1 MARLPLVTGS
11 IPNMINGVSQ
21 QPYVLRLPNQA
32 ESQINGYSSVVDGL
46 TQRPATKH
54 IAKLA
59 TTTRSNAFLH
69 TMNRD
74 ETEKYS
80 AIFSTGDVE
89 VFDLFTGA
97 AQTVNFEE
105 VTKNLIVDAVATET
119 SDGYQI
125 YLPATETTVTL
136 VTAGITTATVVW
148 EKSATGLFAGEETTV
163 RTDTTDTSATVAW
176 TSGDYIRARLSAYTS
191 GTIDANVLS
200 NNTNYI
206 NAADPKAT
214 LRAVTVADYTFL
226 VNSTV
231 TTAVLPE
238 LTAVRP
244 PEAIAWV
251 KKSDYGRTFKI
262 TITPDSGT
270 TRAVTY
276 TTPDGSTAAH
286 TSSLDT
292 VYIADQLKT
301 VLDTYPE
308 LYIARYQDALH
319 IKYVDEREFS
329 IATEDGQ
336 GGTGMIGI
344 KEAVQQFKD
353 LPQHGPD
360 GFDAEIAGDDKSA
373 FDNYYVK
380 FDKQNDA
387 NGNGVWVETVKG
399 GITYKLDPTTM
410 PHLLVREAN
419 GTFSFKQQTWEERDV
434 GDDVSNPPPSF
445 IGFTIEDVFFY
456 RNRLGVLADEN
467 VIMSRAGK
475 FENFWQP
482 TVTTV
487 LDDGP
492 IDVAAAHNKVSL
504 LKHAVPYDEQLL
516 LFSALTQFRMG
527 NEKILTPS
535 TVEIEQTTEF
545 QVETTTKPI
554 ASGNN
559 VYFASPKGSWT
570 GVREYVVDKTTA
582 VKDAADVTS
591 HVPKYIPKNV
601 FLFTAADN
609 EEILVALSRDA
620 PDTMFVY
627 KYYWSGNEKLQ
638 SSWSE
643 WKLEETGVNIL
654 AAEFIRT
661 TMYLVIER
669 SDGVYLESL
678 NVELGQT
685 DTDSVY
691 SYLVD
696 RKIYESDCTV
706 SYDSGTNQTTIT
718 LPYTVSTGATM
729 AVAVRAGDATSP
741 EGRVLPVVSQV
752 GTDIVVSG
760 DHSSTLM
767 VIGQEYSLRYKF
779 STFIMR
785 ATENGAKVSMNAG
798 RLQIG
803 KLDIKY
809 AATGFFQVIVT
820 PEYSAPYTYTF
831 TGRVTG
837 SNNNVIGAASLEDGD
852 FYVPIGSRNTEVTVE
867 VVSSSMLPCS
877 FQGAEWEG
885 MYTYRATRV

>member
-1 MARLPLVTGS
+1 
-11 IPNMINGVSQ
+11 
-21 QPYVLRLPNQA
+21 
-32 ESQINGYSSVVDGL
+32 
-46 TQRPATKH
+46 
-54 IAKLA
+54 
-59 TTTRSNAFLH
+59 
-69 TMNRD
+69 MNRD
-74 ETEKYS
+74 DTEKYS
-80 AIFSTGDVE
+80 AIFSDGDVE

-97 AQTVNFEE
+97 PVTVNFEE
-105 VTKNLIVDAVATET
+105 MTKNLIVDAVATET

-125 YLPATETTVTL
+125 TLPATVTTVTL
-136 VTAGITTATVVW
+136 VTTGITTATVLW
-148 EKSATGLFAGEETTV
+148 EKSATGAFAGEETLV
-163 RTDTTDTSATVAW
+163 RTDTADTSATVAW
-176 TSGDYIRARLSAYTS
+176 TSGEYIRARLSAYTT
-191 GTIDANVLS
+191 GTIDADVLS

-206 NAADPKAT
+206 KATDPKAV
-214 LRAVTVADYTFL
+214 LRAVTVADFTFL
-226 VNSTV
+226 VNSST
-231 TTAVLPE
+231 TTAVLPD
-238 LTAVRP
+238 LTTVRD
-244 PEAIAWV
+244 PEAIVWV
-251 KKSDYGRTFKI
+251 KKSDYGRTFKV
-262 TITPDSGT
+262 TVTPDSGT

-292 VYIADQLKT
+292 VYIASQLET
-301 VLDTYPE
+301 VLATFPE
-308 LYIARYQDALH
+308 LYVARYQDALH
-319 IKYVDEREFS
+319 IKYVDGREFS
-329 IATEDGQ
+329 VATEDGQ
-336 GGTGMIGI
+336 GGTGMIGV

-360 GFDAEIAGDDKSA
+360 GFDAEIAGDDQSA

-380 FDKQNDA
+380 FDKQNDD

-410 PHLLVREAN
+410 PHIMVREAD
-419 GTFSFKQQTWEERDV
+419 GTFTFKQQTWADRTV
-434 GDDVSNPPPSF
+434 GDDTSNPTPSF
-445 IGFTIEDVFFY
+445 IGNTIEDVFFY
-456 RNRLGVLADEN
+456 RNRFGVLADEN

-516 LFSALTQFRMG
+516 LFSELTQFRMG
-527 NEKILTPS
+527 NEKILTPN

-545 QVETTTKPI
+545 QVETVTKPI

-601 FLFTAADN
+601 FQFTAADN

-638 SSWSE
+638 SSWSK
-643 WKLEETGVNIL
+643 WKLEETNVNIL

-661 TMYLVIER
+661 TLYLVIER

-678 NVELGQT
+678 NIELGQT
-685 DTDSVY
+685 DTDSAY
-691 SYLVD
+691 AYLVD
-696 RKIYESDCTV
+696 RKVYESECTV
-706 SYDSGTNQTTIT
+706 AYDAGANQTTIT
-718 LPYTVSTGATM
+718 LPYTVATGSTM
-729 AVAVRAGDATSP
+729 AVSVRAGDATSP
-741 EGRVLPVVSQV
+741 EGRVLPVVSQS
-752 GTDIVVSG
+752 GTDVVISG

-767 VIGQEYSLRYKF
+767 VIGQQYTLRYKF

-785 ATENGAKVSMNAG
+785 GTESGAKVAINAG

-803 KLDIKY
+803 QMTLKY
-809 AATGFFQVIVT
+809 AATGYFQVVVT
-820 PEYSAPYTYTF
+820 PEYSDPYTYTF

-837 SNNNVIGAASLEDGD
+837 SNNNVIGSASLEDGD
-852 FYVPIGSRNTEVTVE
+852 YYIPIGSRNTEVTVE
-867 VVSSSMLPCS
+867 VISSSMFPCS
-877 FQGAEWEG
+877 FQGAEWEA
-885 MYTYRATRV
+885 MYTTRATRV